1 MSETSQLLTVKE
13 VQLRLGWSRATIY
26 RHMGAGQFPKPHR
39 LSSGSVR
46 WDQRDIEE
54 LIRIGTDAW
63 KEQSEAA
70 L

>member
-1 MSETSQLLTVKE
+1 MSEVSQLPTVKE

-26 RHMGAGQFPKPHR
+26 RHMSAGRFPKARR

-54 LIRIGTDAW
+54 LIRVGTDAW
-63 KEQSEAA
+63 KEQKKAA

>member
-1 MSETSQLLTVKE
+1 MNETSQLLTVKE
-13 VQLRLGWSRATIY
+13 VQSRLGWSRATIY
-26 RHMGAGQFPKPHR
+26 RHMSAGQFPRPRR

-63 KEQSEAA
+63 REQSMAS

>member
-13 VQLRLGWSRATIY
+13 VQSRLGWSRATIY
-26 RHMGAGQFPKPHR
+26 RHMSAGQFPRPRR

-46 WDQRDIEE
+46 WDERDIEE

-63 KEQSEAA
+63 REQSASV

>member
-13 VQLRLGWSRATIY
+13 VQSRLGWSRATIY
-26 RHMGAGQFPKPHR
+26 RHMSAGQFPKPRR

-63 KEQSEAA
+63 KRQSEPV

>member
-1 MSETSQLLTVKE
+1 MSEASQLLTVKE
-13 VQLRLGWSRATIY
+13 VQSRLGWSRATIY
-26 RHMGAGQFPKPHR
+26 RHMSAGQFPKPRR

-46 WDQRDIEE
+46 WDHYDIEE

-63 KEQSEAA
+63 RKQHEGA